1 MAMIAF
7 DGIAELAVV
16 VEDLAAGEAFYT
28 RLLGRP
34 PAAQVPD
41 RYVLFDVAG
50 VRFILFRPGIMA
62 RVGAGHCGGAQH
74 FAFRIR
80 PEEVEAALEHLRTLG
95 ITYLGPNHD
104 PGKIS
109 IYFDDPAGNRVEF
122 LAPTSA
128 ST

>member
-1 MAMIAF
+1 MIAI
-7 DGIAELAVV
+7 DGIAELALV

-34 PAAQVPD
+34 PAKQVPG

-50 VRFILFRPGIMA
+50 VRFILFLPGIMA
-62 RVGAGHCGGAQH
+62 TVKAGHCGGAQH

-80 PEEVEAALEHLRTLG
+80 PEQVDAALEHLKALG
-95 ITYLGPNHD
+95 IPYDGPNHD

-122 LAPTSA
+122 LAPT
-128 ST
+128 